1 MSGRISFLLAL
12 LFFVSGMATEFMF
25 GTLARLSM
33 LDLQNSSVHD
43 VNSVL
48 RDVHVSGYDSG
59 NCNEQEALSPSSNMT
74 MSLVEEIVPKEL
86 QPTYAPENL
95 QFNVTRSMIRQSRP
109 IIGNTE
115 RLHAY
120 IKKLHSKK
128 CTSVLFLGGSVTG
141 ESIARYSFG

>member
-1 MSGRISFLLAL
+1 
-12 LFFVSGMATEFMF
+12 
-25 GTLARLSM
+25 
-33 LDLQNSSVHD
+33 
-43 VNSVL
+43 
-48 RDVHVSGYDSG
+48 
-59 NCNEQEALSPSSNMT
+59 
-74 MSLVEEIVPKEL
+74 MSLVEEIIPKEL

-128 CTSVLFLGGSVTG
+128 CTSVLFMGGSVTG
-141 ESIARYSFG
+141 ESIARYTVLDGR

>member
-1 MSGRISFLLAL
+1 
-12 LFFVSGMATEFMF
+12 MATEFMF

-48 RDVHVSGYDSG
+48 RDVHVSGC
-59 NCNEQEALSPSSNMT
+59 NFNEQEALSPSSNMT
-74 MSLVEEIVPKEL
+74 MSLVEEIVPREL

-141 ESIARYSFG
+141 ESIARYCFG